1 MTQPSILYGLFLAV
15 LFLLYWLL
23 PIQKSERQFSDRHS
37 SDRHSSDQSIGQAL
51 DQSQNSEQDKG
62 NFPSQTIRLWLI
74 LLASLFFYSSLPT
87 AEYIPLLLG
96 LVAVNFYIGKMLAA
110 PLDWRIP
117 NEAWQHAQVDWAK
130 RKARVLSLGI
140 TLNVLLLLG
149 FKYVSPSLSILGFE
163 QLATGP
169 VASVA
174 MPLGLSFF
182 TFECIAYLVD
192 VYRGSPACESWLEF
206 SAYKLFFPKLISGP
220 ITRFHSFSNQLK
232 NLSSPSLSRNV
243 EGLWLIASGAVKKLI
258 IADNIGQLVDISAES
273 LPRAGSG
280 DIWLLA
286 FAYGLQLYFDFSG
299 YVDVARGSA
308 LLLGFNLP
316 QNFNFPYF
324 ATSIA
329 DFWRRWHM
337 TLGEW
342 LRNYLY
348 FPLGGSRRDLVR
360 TCVNL
365 MIVMLIAGVW
375 HGDRWGFVVWGA
387 IHGLG
392 LIVHR
397 LNGAISEQ
405 ISILQKFWNTKLGV
419 VIAWAVTQLTVF
431 FSWIFFRLPNLEDA
445 SLAMQRLFGHRADI
459 QFAQKVYLDTT
470 GLSRMQL
477 LSLLILLVINMGV
490 VYLVQRGLKLQIS
503 WPIKVLLLPLCCFLA
518 WVLAPDMASPFIYF
532 DF

>member
-15 LFLLYWLL
+15 LFLVYWLL
-23 PIQKSERQFSDRHS
+23 PTRGPHP
-37 SDRHSSDQSIGQAL
+37 A
-51 DQSQNSEQDKG
+51 
-62 NFPSQTIRLWLI
+62 QTISQPPPTEARPQPLRLWLI
-74 LLASLFFYSSLPT
+74 LIASLFFYASLPT
-87 AEYIPLLLG
+87 AEYIPLLLV
-96 LVAVNFYIGKMLAA
+96 LIAMNFFIGKMLSA

-117 NEAWQHAQVDWAK
+117 NEAWQYAQVDWAE
-130 RKARVLSLGI
+130 RKAQLLGLGI

-149 FKYVSPSLSILGFE
+149 FKYISPGLSAFGFE
-163 QLATGP
+163 ALAAGP
-169 VASVA
+169 VALLA

-206 SAYKLFFPKLISGP
+206 AAYKLFFPKLISGP
-220 ITRFHSFSNQLK
+220 ITRFHSFSGQLR
-232 NLSSPSLSRNV
+232 NLSFPSLDRNV

-324 ATSIA
+324 AVSIA

-348 FPLGGSRRDLVR
+348 FPLGGSRRDLAR

-365 MIVMLIAGVW
+365 MLVMLIAGVW

-387 IHGLG
+387 IHGLA

-397 LNGAISEQ
+397 LNGAVCEQ
-405 ISILQKFWNTKLGV
+405 ASILQRFWESRPGL
-419 VIAWAVTQLTVF
+419 VIAWAITQVTVF
-431 FSWIFFRLPNLEDA
+431 FSWIFFRLPNLNDA
-445 SLAMQRLFGHRADI
+445 SLAIQHLFGHRADI
-459 QFAQKVYLDTT
+459 QFAQKVYLDAT
-470 GLSRMQL
+470 GLSRPQL
-477 LSLLILLVINMGV
+477 LLVLISIVASMGV
-490 VYLVQRGLKLQIS
+490 IYLVQQGLKLQIS

>member
-15 LFLLYWLL
+15 LFVVYWLL
-23 PIQKSERQFSDRHS
+23 PTQQPERIS
-37 SDRHSSDQSIGQAL
+37 SGQTLGQPADQTL
-51 DQSQNSEQDKG
+51 NHT
-62 NFPSQTIRLWLI
+62 PSQTVRLWLI
-74 LLASLFFYSSLPT
+74 LLTSLFFYSSLPT
-87 AEYIPLLLG
+87 AEYIPLLLV
-96 LVAVNFYIGKMLAA
+96 LVAMNFFIGKMIAA

-117 NEAWQHAQVDWAK
+117 NEAWQHAQIDWTR
-130 RKARVLSLGI
+130 RKAYLLGLGI
-140 TLNVLLLLG
+140 ALNVLLLLG
-149 FKYVSPSLSILGFE
+149 FKYVSPGFSVLGFE
-163 QLATGP
+163 RLATGP
-169 VASVA
+169 VAEIA

-182 TFECIAYLVD
+182 TFECIAYLAD

-220 ITRFHSFSNQLK
+220 ITRFHSFSTQLK
-232 NLSSPSLSRNV
+232 TLASPSLSRNV

-324 ATSIA
+324 AVSIA

-337 TLGEW
+337 SLGDW

-348 FPLGGSRRDLVR
+348 FPLGGSRRGLVR

-387 IHGLG
+387 IHGLA
-392 LIVHR
+392 LIIHR
-397 LNGAISEQ
+397 LNGAACEQ
-405 ISILQKFWNTKLGV
+405 LTALQKFWESKPGLV
-419 VIAWAVTQLTVF
+419 AAWLITQLTVF
-431 FSWIFFRLPNLEDA
+431 FSWIFFRLPNLNDA

-459 QFAQKVYLDTT
+459 QFAQKVYLDST
-470 GLSRMQL
+470 GLSRPQL
-477 LSLLILLVINMGV
+477 LLLLSSLVVSMGIA
-490 VYLVQRGLKLQIS
+490 YLVQGGLKLQIS

-518 WVLAPDMASPFIYF
+518 WILAPDMASPFIYF